1 MSLQRI
7 WLLVLVGVA
16 MTAFAAVLNNG
27 AINVQLNGDGPV
39 GKLFFRVSESN
50 HMNDCSLRINYA
62 GALQQT
68 VNVST
73 DAEKEYAA
81 FDMLTG
87 YGRDT
92 LSNFYVVNVSYL
104 DGTNS
109 ALEQI
114 MFVLSRQNLLTW
126 FGWYM
131 DANVLQTETND
142 TGYFAGLGANDTVT
156 LGEADVNVGLTA
168 RLQGQRSSSYVLA
181 NPTTVLGQMQN
192 MMLSNTKVQDWS
204 DMAAA
209 VAWAPL
215 TTTPTPLDLR
225 AKLIAATTQ
234 GGVMDQ
240 APLSSDT
247 PVGMVK
253 QIDVKKAKFI
263 QKFRKQYKD
272 MLMIKGSFDISQF
285 QGELDNLS
293 ALDVSFFVG
302 DYLAFTP
309 DDGSAVKVRARTNKR
324 KLKTLTGTNK
334 LKLKTKKSRLLKFT
348 FKAKKTDLQPATLLN
363 DQTPDIAKQTI
374 LLPVV
379 MVLTGVDP
387 NDMVKGGKVWVMG
400 QSVPFTYTVRSGKK
414 AKGKD

>member
-1 MSLQRI
+1 
-7 WLLVLVGVA
+7 
-16 MTAFAAVLNNG
+16 
-27 AINVQLNGDGPV
+27 
-39 GKLFFRVSESN
+39 
-50 HMNDCSLRINYA
+50 
-62 GALQQT
+62 
-68 VNVST
+68 
-73 DAEKEYAA
+73 
-81 FDMLTG
+81 
-87 YGRDT
+87 
-92 LSNFYVVNVSYL
+92 
-104 DGTNS
+104 
-109 ALEQI
+109 
-114 MFVLSRQNLLTW
+114 
-126 FGWYM
+126 
-131 DANVLQTETND
+131 
-142 TGYFAGLGANDTVT
+142 
-156 LGEADVNVGLTA
+156 
-168 RLQGQRSSSYVLA
+168 VLA

-209 VAWAPL
+209 VAWPPL

-253 QIDVKKAKFI
+253 QIDVKKATFI

-272 MLMIKGSFDISQF
+272 MLMIKGAFDISQF

-309 DDGSAVKVRARTNKR
+309 DDGSAAKVRARKRIQKNKS
-324 KLKTLTGTNK
+324 LTGTTK
-334 LKLKTKKSRLLKFT
+334 LKLKTKKSRVLKFT

-363 DQTPDIAKQTI
+363 EQTPDIAKQTI

-414 AKGKD
+414 AKGKN